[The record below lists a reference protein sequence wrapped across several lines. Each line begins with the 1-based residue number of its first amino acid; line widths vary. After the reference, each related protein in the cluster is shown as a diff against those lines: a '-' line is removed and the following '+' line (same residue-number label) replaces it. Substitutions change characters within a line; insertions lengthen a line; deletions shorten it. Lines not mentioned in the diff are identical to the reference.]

1 MECVD
6 DLVVSG
12 GCGCR
17 WETAGFGGYV
27 IEREESGIGSRNATG
42 EQRRAS
48 HGIDIGSR
56 RERSQGLAGVM
67 VDTRVRRWALA
78 LKIPV
83 EDKLKIV
90 EVVVLCAG

>member
-1 MECVD
+1 MGDSWCWV
-6 DLVVSG
+6 
-12 GCGCR
+12 R
-17 WETAGFGGYV
+17 
-27 IEREESGIGSRNATG
+27 ERERERERKVVLGQEMLQVNK
-42 EQRRAS
+42 RRDS